1 MTVIQKAFGMYR
13 IDYLSRSQETFG
25 VIHSITEVS
34 VRVSPHNQDQVG
46 IIMFRDEFPPRTNF
60 INSND
65 NLFFI
70 IILADSMTL
79 SIFYDMKNH
88 CIFIS
93 RLTIGAEVF

>member
-46 IIMFRDEFPPRTNF
+46 IICFEMNF
-60 INSND
+60 
-65 NLFFI
+65 L
-70 IILADSMTL
+70 L
-79 SIFYDMKNH
+79 
-88 CIFIS
+88 
-93 RLTIGAEVF
+93 E